1 MFSLQVSVKDHRH
14 TPSARQRSTVV
25 KYSLLNISVVK
36 TRGTRV
42 CTRGTRVCKKVLA
55 SSFGISP
62 MRLDYLRLKKIR
74 PSGMIS
80 PDKRGKKHPANKTH
94 LDVISSIKVFLDRIR
109 KNSSHY
115 SNNNRSYFHPDLTKK
130 KLHELLCNENSRRTV
145 SYGTFIKIF
154 LAYQVPIYKPRKDTC
169 AKCDVLDAK
178 RKSSHQC

>member
-25 KYSLLNISVVK
+25 KYSLLN
-36 TRGTRV
+36 
-42 CTRGTRVCKKVLA
+42 GTRVCKKVLA

-74 PSGMIS
+74 PSGMIP
-80 PDKRGKKHPANKTH
+80 PDKRIKKHPANKTH